1 MNGSGEFRNS
11 SLITWCLRVSYHKEE
26 FHNTA
31 RYHNH
36 QDEASSVKWLNIHVG
51 SVPAAKLKQASK
63 VEPTKEIKYFLNKK

>member
-1 MNGSGEFRNS
+1 M
-11 SLITWCLRVSYHKEE
+11 EE

-51 SVPAAKLKQASK
+51 SVRAAKLKQASK

>member
-1 MNGSGEFRNS
+1 M
-11 SLITWCLRVSYHKEE
+11 EE
-26 FHNTA
+26 FDNTA
-31 RYHNH
+31 RYKNH

>member
-1 MNGSGEFRNS
+1 MNGSCGFRKR
-11 SLITWCLRVSYHKEE
+11 SLISWCLHFSYHMEE
-26 FHNTA
+26 FDNTA

-63 VEPTKEIKYFLNKK
+63 VEPTKEIKYFLNKR

>member
-1 MNGSGEFRNS
+1 M
-11 SLITWCLRVSYHKEE
+11 EE

-36 QDEASSVKWLNIHVG
+36 QDEASSVKWLNIHDG

>member
-1 MNGSGEFRNS
+1 MNGSCEFRKR
-11 SLITWCLRVSYHKEE
+11 SLISWCLRVSYHMEE
-26 FHNTA
+26 FDNTA

-36 QDEASSVKWLNIHVG
+36 QDEASSVKWLNIHDG

>member
-1 MNGSGEFRNS
+1 MNGSCEFRKR
-11 SLITWCLRVSYHKEE
+11 SLISWCLRVSYHMEE

-36 QDEASSVKWLNIHVG
+36 QDEASSVKWLNIHDG